1 LKQFLLIFIISS
13 VPPLFIYWVG
23 IYAFDNY
30 AAHLGYF
37 GLFSVFSI
45 HVLVWGLL
53 GGVGF
58 VISSILTKHS
68 LKGRKLPFKY
78 LAILGLLIG
87 TSHFLVQLNI
97 ENFLVML
104 PLAVLISWFC
114 SSILYHLLARQVKS
128 IPNNTP

>member
-1 LKQFLLIFIISS
+1 MECKLKQFLLIFIIYS
-13 VPPLFIYWVG
+13 VPPLLIYWFCM
-23 IYAFDNY
+23 YAIDNY
-30 AAHLGYF
+30 DTHLGDF

-53 GGVGF
+53 GGIGF
-58 VISSILTKHS
+58 VISSVFTKHF
-68 LKGRKLPFKY
+68 LKYRKLPFKY

-87 TSHFLVQLNI
+87 TSHLLVQLNI

-114 SSILYHLLARQVKS
+114 SSIMYHLLARQL
-128 IPNNTP
+128 